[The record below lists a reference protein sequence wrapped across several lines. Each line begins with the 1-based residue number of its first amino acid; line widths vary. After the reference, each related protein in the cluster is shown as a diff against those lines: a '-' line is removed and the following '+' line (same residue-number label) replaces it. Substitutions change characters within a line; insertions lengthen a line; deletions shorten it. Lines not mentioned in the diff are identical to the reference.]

1 MKYNKILKK
10 KRGKCSM
17 QISWCDILKK
27 MADVCDID
35 VDEEQPCITLKPG
48 VG

>member
-10 KRGKCSM
+10 KKRKM
-17 QISWCDILKK
+17 LYANILVWYSQKH

-35 VDEEQPCITLKPG
+35 VDEE
-48 VG
+48 